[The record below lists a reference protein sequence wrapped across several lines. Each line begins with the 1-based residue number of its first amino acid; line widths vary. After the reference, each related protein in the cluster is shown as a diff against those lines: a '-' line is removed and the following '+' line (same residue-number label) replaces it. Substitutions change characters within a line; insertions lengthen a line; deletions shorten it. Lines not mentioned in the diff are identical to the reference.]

1 MSAHRLAPAGPLT
14 GKYNHD
20 HNNNNNNLV
29 VQTRAV

>member
-1 MSAHRLAPAGPLT
+1 MSAHRPAPAGPLT

-20 HNNNNNNLV
+20 HNNNLV